1 MLLMYCR
8 WAKRNFFFVKWLTP
22 LLHLRVLCA
31 NLVVLYH
38 SWSGICTSPP
48 INCSPRAEP
57 WRRLRLSPSTS
68 EKPNMLQRN
77 SCLDE
82 CFSTTTSHCT
92 LGTHACNSPCTC
104 FFFTLQSVTIK
115 KKTKSITARLPPPG
129 LPAVSPPLQP
139 RIIHCRKKI
148 CAIWPEYAIFPPSER
163 AVEGEIQGMVNKW
176 ESAMGCDWNVDSRRT
191 AWKSGTERRT
201 GRDEGYE
208 EKRRV
213 SLGNSCI
220 TVEVHDSRGDE
231 AFSLF
236 LFFFNVFIYFFLA
249 KNRRRCTGDKR

>member
-1 MLLMYCR
+1 MIQHKLSKMLLMYCS

-77 SCLDE
+77 SRLDE

-92 LGTHACNSPCTC
+92 LGTHACNSPCTR
-104 FFFTLQSVTIK
+104 FFTLQSVTIK
-115 KKTKSITARLPPPG
+115 KKRNQSLRDYHHQDYLQFSPHYSLVLFTAEKNLCH
-129 LPAVSPPLQP
+129 LTWICHFPAL
-139 RIIHCRKKI
+139 
-148 CAIWPEYAIFPPSER
+148 
-163 AVEGEIQGMVNKW
+163 W
-176 ESAMGCDWNVDSRRT
+176 ESCG
-191 AWKSGTERRT
+191 
-201 GRDEGYE
+201 GRNTRNG
-208 EKRRV
+208 K
-213 SLGNSCI
+213 
-220 TVEVHDSRGDE
+220 
-231 AFSLF
+231 
-236 LFFFNVFIYFFLA
+236 
-249 KNRRRCTGDKR
+249 

>member
-1 MLLMYCR
+1 MLLMHCS
-8 WAKRNFFFVKWLTP
+8 WAQRNFFFVKWLTP

-92 LGTHACNSPCTC
+92 LGTHACNSPCTR
-104 FFFTLQSVTIK
+104 FFSSAKRNNKRKKRNQSLRDYHHQDYLQF
-115 KKTKSITARLPPPG
+115 
-129 LPAVSPPLQP
+129 SPPLQP
-139 RIIHCRKKI
+139 RIIHCRKKMY
-148 CAIWPEYAIFPPSER
+148 AIWPEYAIFPPSER

-176 ESAMGCDWNVDSRRT
+176 ESATGCDWNVDSRRT

-213 SLGNSCI
+213 SLRNSCI

-236 LFFFNVFIYFFLA
+236 LFFSMFLYFFLA